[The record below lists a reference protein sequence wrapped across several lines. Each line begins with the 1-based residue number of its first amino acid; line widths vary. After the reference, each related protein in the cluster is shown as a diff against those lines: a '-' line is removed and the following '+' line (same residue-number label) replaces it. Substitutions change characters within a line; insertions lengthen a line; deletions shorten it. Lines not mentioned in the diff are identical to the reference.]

1 MKRTLERILYLALLL
16 LLSVAGCD
24 EAEITQTLN
33 DITSDAYAGMV
44 LIPAGEVWVGLSQ
57 NQLDIYNEQYNVDT
71 TLNDHT
77 TARNSALPSRALAH
91 QKVHVDAFYM
101 DKYEVTWE
109 QHLDFARASGYESE
123 RATQTLKIFPDL
135 VDKSG
140 YFGKKPITQL
150 SVAEMEAYAEFYG
163 KQLPTEIEWE
173 KAARG
178 GLVDNNYPWGNQITP
193 EDANYNHED
202 IRNFF
207 IPDGSGGYTAVKT
220 TASVGQYPPNGY
232 GLYDMAGNVAEYV
245 DSDWN
250 ERDGS
255 VNHVLYRGGDYRRP
269 GYECQNWYR
278 NYNATGRGHGTIG
291 FRCIKRF

>member
-1 MKRTLERILYLALLL
+1 MKRTLERILYLVLLL
-16 LLSVAGCD
+16 LLGITGCD
-24 EAEITQTLN
+24 EAEITQTLD

-57 NQLDIYNEQYNVDT
+57 NQLDAYNAAYDLDT
-71 TLNDHT
+71 TLTDHT
-77 TARNSALPSRALAH
+77 VSSRSDVPTRALTH
-91 QKVHVDAFYM
+91 QKVYTDAFYM
-101 DKYEVTWE
+101 DIHEVTWGDYIAFVE
-109 QHLDFARASGYESE
+109 ASGYESI
-123 RATQTLKIFPDL
+123 R
-135 VDKSG
+135 VKSLRSLLR
-140 YFGKKPITQL
+140 YKDSQYPITQL